1 MPRLRSP
8 EGDRRADPGPRAAAR
23 AARRAHDEN
32 FPVAFR
38 LAPRGV
44 RDDLVAIYA
53 FCRATDDIGD
63 EGDRS
68 RDERLEALDDWETDL
83 LLAFG
88 GEPRDPRLR
97 ALAVATSRRRLEPE
111 PFLRLIEANRMD
123 QRRNRWGTYEEL
135 LEYCRHSAAPVG
147 RMVLD
152 VIGHRDAWRREM
164 SEATCIGLQL
174 INFWQDVRRDL
185 DDRDRV
191 YLPREDMDRFGV
203 DEEHLRLP
211 AATRA
216 VRGLIAFEVARAREW
231 LAEGAALHRFVGRR
245 YALDIRMF
253 TAGGLALCDAIERS
267 GYDTLS
273 RRPAPGR
280 LGRARIAAGA
290 MARLMRPAPGG
301 LEGDG

>member
-1 MPRLRSP
+1 VPRLRSAERFRRP
-8 EGDRRADPGPRAAAR
+8 ELDPGAAAR

-38 LAPRGV
+38 LAPRAV
-44 RDDLVAIYA
+44 RDDLAAVYA

-63 EGDRS
+63 EGARS
-68 RDERLEALDDWETDL
+68 PAERLEALDDWEMDL

-97 ALAVATSRRRLEPE
+97 ALAVAASRRALDPE

-123 QRRNRWGTYEEL
+123 QRRRRWDTYDEL
-135 LEYCRHSAAPVG
+135 LEYCRHSATPVG

-152 VIGHRDAWRREM
+152 VIGHRDPWRRGM
-164 SEATCIGLQL
+164 SDATCIGLQL

-185 DDRDRV
+185 HDRDRI
-191 YLPREDMDRFGV
+191 YLPREDMERFGV
-203 DEEHLRLP
+203 DEEHLRRP
-211 AATRA
+211 AATAA
-216 VRGLIAFEVARAREW
+216 VRELIAFEVARARAW
-231 LAEGAALHRFVGRR
+231 FAEGAALHRFVGRR
-245 YALDIRMF
+245 YSLDMRMF
-253 TAGGLALCDAIERS
+253 TAAGLALCDAIERG

-290 MARLMRPAPGG
+290 VARMMRPAPGG
-301 LEGDG
+301 LGGGG